1 MEEKRREDYNPTKR
15 RKKTILTHL
24 KRNQKESDNR
34 FSIDIEASKEE
45 KSKRYSVSSNGLRI
59 RYLPSIISIDKRWRG
74 IDILSW

>member
-45 KSKRYSVSSNGLRI
+45 KSKWHSVTTNRTQNQ
-59 RYLPSIISIDKRWRG
+59 ISPFNNIHR
-74 IDILSW
+74 